1 MRNLNF
7 AGMKKQMEIVFDEN
21 EIDKAAGQFLA
32 FTKGYT
38 IFAFSGELGAGKTTF
53 INALCKQLNAEDS
66 ATSPTYSIIQ
76 EYPTKNGGLLYH
88 MDWYRLENSEEA
100 LNAGVEDCLNSGN
113 ICMIEWPEKAV
124 DLLPEQTIFSNFSL
138 INFYTRKLL
147 VTIP

>member
-1 MRNLNF
+1 
-7 AGMKKQMEIVFDEN
+7 MKKQMEIVFDEN

-32 FTKGYT
+32 YTKDYK

-53 INALCKQLNAEDS
+53 INAICQQLNAIEI

-88 MDWYRLENSEEA
+88 MDWYRLQDLEEA

-113 ICMIEWPEKAV
+113 ICLIEWPEKAV

-138 INFYTRKLL
+138 INFYTRKLI